1 MFIGN
6 WARPGVASG
15 LYPEK
20 QKEQPGW
27 LDTAWRRLTQL
38 RGPEAIAPPP
48 EAHNFLVQ
56 VNRLANEFREL
67 SDKEIR
73 NEALAIRSSLHRQG
87 FQPYFV
93 ARSFALVTEWFV
105 RNENV
110 RPGSGEIL
118 AGWGIL
124 HQRAVESCE
133 TDDNAVS
140 VALSSLTAAL
150 AGFPVHVITATDHLV
165 RRLSSR
171 LSRICKE
178 LGVSTGE
185 VVAGMDIP
193 SRQEQYRA
201 DIAFTT
207 HKQVAFDYLRD
218 HLASEGRRGRLQLH
232 LDRLSEK
239 EGRGQT
245 LVLRGLCFAIIDE
258 LDTVLIDDARAP
270 LLISRNTDLPG
281 VGKVYEKALELSALL
296 HIGMDFDIDEVQPRV
311 HLNANGR
318 IRIAQVTEHLGGMWS
333 GIERS
338 QDLITQALTAT
349 HLLIRDRHYRVDNEK
364 IHMEERVLRALRME
378 TSWQRGLLQLLEL
391 KEGLPSTGDRETLAK
406 ISYQELFQRY
416 LHLGGV
422 SHTLMESRREL
433 ESLYPFKVMRVPM
446 GNGFKRK
453 AASFHFYPDAERK
466 WEAVAERAEA
476 LHRSGKSVFIAVRS
490 LPMGELLAS
499 ILAKRGLSCH
509 VLTDN
514 HNENEA
520 FRLNEKARPG
530 SITILLYSVAKGMGG
545 TAFGQQ
551 GTFAGPHGILAECSE
566 SRRHDRQLIQRC
578 GAGNEQGGPDY
589 FISLEDDLVQ
599 VFAPKWVVHVAR
611 RLGFLG
617 NWIARSLWILTQWGV
632 GRHHAAARAKLKD
645 MDKQTSKM
653 LAFSGRSE

>member
-6 WARPGVASG
+6 WGRPGVASG
-15 LYPEK
+15 LYPQK

-27 LDTAWRRLTQL
+27 LDTTWRHLTQL

-48 EAHNFLVQ
+48 EAHEFLDQ
-56 VNRLANEFREL
+56 VTRLANEFREL
-67 SDKEIR
+67 SEKEIR
-73 NEALAIRSSLHRQG
+73 NEAQAIRSSLHRQA

-93 ARSFALVTEWFV
+93 ARSFALVMEWFV

-124 HQRAVESCE
+124 YQRAVESCE

-140 VALSSLTAAL
+140 IALSSLTAAL

-178 LGVSTGE
+178 LGVSIGE
-185 VVAGMDIP
+185 VVAGMEIP

-201 DIAFTT
+201 EIAFTT

-218 HLASEGRRGRLQLH
+218 HLASGGRRGRLQLH

-239 EGRGQT
+239 EGRGQN

-258 LDTVLIDDARAP
+258 LDTVLIDDARVP

-281 VGKVYEKALELSALL
+281 VRKVYEKALELSALL
-296 HIGMDFDIDEVQPRV
+296 HIGTDFDVEESQPRV
-311 HLNANGR
+311 RLTPNGR

-333 GIERS
+333 GVERS
-338 QDLITQALTAT
+338 QDLIKQALTAT
-349 HLLIRDRHYRVDNEK
+349 HLFIRDRHYRVDNEK
-364 IHMEERVLRALRME
+364 IHMEERALRALSIE

-416 LHLGGV
+416 LHLGGI

-433 ESLYPFKVMRVPM
+433 ETLYPFKVMRIPKR
-446 GNGFKRK
+446 NGSKRK
-453 AASFHFYPDAERK
+453 APYFHFYPQAERK
-466 WEAVAERAEA
+466 WEAVAERVET
-476 LHRSGKSVFIAVRS
+476 LHRSGKSVLIAVRS

-499 ILAKRGLSCH
+499 ILAKRGLSCE
-509 VLTDN
+509 VLKDN
-514 HNENEA
+514 QNENEA
-520 FRLNEKARPG
+520 FRLNEGRRPG
-530 SITILLYSVAKGMGG
+530 SITVLLYSAGRGIRR
-545 TAFGQQ
+545 AAPGQQ
-551 GTFAGPHGILAECSE
+551 GTFSGPHGILAECSE
-566 SRRHDRQLIQRC
+566 SRRHERQLIQRC
-578 GAGNEQGGPDY
+578 GAGDEQGDCDY

-599 VFAPKWVVHVAR
+599 VFAPKWFVHVAR
-611 RLGFLG
+611 RFGLSG
-617 NWIARSLWILTQWGV
+617 NWVVRSLWSLTEWRV

-645 MDKQTSKM
+645 MDKQSGKM